1 MLTNEKV
8 LELFRDYLSQDPAY
22 EVVQTS
28 RGYTVMAWDSYR
40 EAWYDVRLCPTPE
53 ALRDAL
59 LDAYTNY
66 LEYGTTPD
74 ARDLTDAE
82 KQAVQAKRRAMLERC
97 REEENR

>member
-1 MLTNEKV
+1 MLTNEQV
-8 LELFRDYLSQDPAY
+8 LEIFRDYLGQDPAY
-22 EVVQTS
+22 EVVKTS
-28 RGYTVMAWDSYR
+28 RGYTVMAWDNYR

-74 ARDLTDAE
+74 ARDLTDVE
-82 KQAVQAKRRAMLERC
+82 EQAVQAKRRAMLERC
-97 REEENR
+97 REEERK

>member
-8 LELFRDYLSQDPAY
+8 LKIFRDYLAQDPAY
-22 EVVQTS
+22 EVVTTS
-28 RGYTVMAWDSYR
+28 RGYNVMAWDSYQ

-82 KQAVQAKRRAMLERC
+82 EQAVQAKRRAMLERC
-97 REEENR
+97 REGENR